1 MINFKNIGFDF
12 GIKPGMF
19 FLNDI
24 EFSTHFTNANC
35 VGVLYVFGGKSEDD
49 AYPVQLM
56 FLFENDLPAEK
67 FFNSLL
73 RWIEKSGNDGDAVS
87 IDFIENNDGGYTI
100 AISPEYK
107 RFADRMIPENLKERV
122 SPRIMISTQYKK
134 IDVLSPSYLKFKEN
148 YSRSDSIVIAY
159 VIGDPTHIKK
169 KSAKYF
175 QKKEFNFYTE
185 NNIPQDSMLVSYKA
199 ASGENPSLDL
209 IKKPPKELPEEIYQY
224 RVDNMKTL
232 LPITYHKLSNR
243 WLALIQ
249 DSLISTFDKHII
261 WQAIA
266 NLVVFERLQREKG
279 VSPEFLQEGH
289 LTKILDYL
297 TLTYESFESY
307 YPPDDF
313 FTEEKV
319 RNQIE
324 NDNIELQ
331 KYLKE

>member
-1 MINFKNIGFDF
+1 
-12 GIKPGMF
+12 MF
-19 FLNDI
+19 FLSDI
-24 EFSTHFTNANC
+24 EFSTHFTKANC
-35 VGVLYVFGGKSEDD
+35 IGVLYVFGGKSEDD

-56 FLFENDLPAEK
+56 FLFENELPAET
-67 FFNSLL
+67 FFNALL
-73 RWIEKSGNDGDAVS
+73 RWIEKSDNDGDAVA

-100 AISPEYK
+100 AISPEYE
-107 RFADRMIPENLKERV
+107 RFADRMIPENLKGKI
-122 SPRIMISTQYKK
+122 SPRIIISTHYKK
-134 IDVLSPSYLKFKEN
+134 IDVLGSNYLKFKNN
-148 YSRSDSIVIAY
+148 YSKSDSIVIGY
-159 VIGDPTHIKK
+159 VIGSLTHITK
-169 KSAKYF
+169 KSEKYF

-185 NNIPQDSMLVSYKA
+185 NDIPQDSMLFSYKA
-199 ASGENPSLDL
+199 VSGEKPFLES
-209 IKKPPKELPEEIYQY
+209 IKKPPKELPEEISQN
-224 RVDNMKTL
+224 RVDNIKTL

-243 WLALIQ
+243 WLGLIL

-266 NLVVFERLQREKG
+266 NLVIFERLQREKG
-279 VSPEFLQEGH
+279 ASPEFLQEGH

-307 YPPDDF
+307 YPPDEF

-331 KYLKE
+331 NYLNE